1 MAGSPPALPGFGN
14 AGKSFLIDNLLQSQT
29 PSSPPDGTKG
39 SHLRLV
45 TGEHLRRTW
54 ASGFGLYQSQ
64 PPRSPQQVKDLGGP
78 PLPHSGGKVLL
89 LLKLVPA
96 AFGNE
101 IDNFRKIT

>member
-29 PSSPPDGTKG
+29 PPSPPDGTKG

-45 TGEHLRRTW
+45 AGEHLRRTW

-64 PPRSPQQVKDLGGP
+64 PPRIPQQVKDLGGP
-78 PLPHSGGKVLL
+78 PLPGGKVVPLL
-89 LLKLVPA
+89 ELAPA

-101 IDNFRKIT
+101 IDNLRKIT